1 MSSTEAKAALA
12 KRHFEAILTSA
23 GEGIYGID
31 SEARLV
37 FMNTRAREMLG
48 LELDFDVIGK
58 SAHALN
64 RHSISETEPC
74 DGKNCHVIQTM
85 RDGLPRRSD
94 DQYFRRQDGTL
105 FPIELSASAI
115 IEDGVKVGAV
125 VVFSDIS
132 DRKRNLEQLR
142 SSQQLLDTIVEN
154 LPDMVCLKRVDNL
167 RFEMI
172 NRTGLE
178 WLGLSLEQ
186 AIGKDAQNV
195 MPKEM
200 TDCRS
205 EQDSRALQ
213 HCGRIDSIEET
224 IVTLKGVR
232 VLNTKKVAI
241 CDSTGHP
248 TYLLGISED
257 ITERKRA
264 EEQIEH
270 LAFHDQ
276 LTELP
281 NRTLLLDR
289 LGQCLAAAQR
299 TGRFGAVMFVD
310 LDQFKQIND
319 VYGHS
324 VGDQVL
330 KAVAGRLRYFLRQG
344 DTVSRFGGD
353 EFVVLLPE
361 LGREREVAAKLAL
374 TIAEKIRI
382 ALESP
387 IQIMHKEYLA
397 PASIGIT
404 LFPSHGENVEDLIR
418 EADIAMY
425 RAKAEGRNRQVFF
438 EQAMQAAISERY
450 VLEQELR
457 DALSL
462 NQLALYV
469 QSQVDKSGNVIG
481 AESLVRWLHP
491 VRGLIQPVSFISLAE
506 DTGLI
511 ISIGE
516 WVLREACRLIVQ
528 LHSAGKGL
536 RLAVNVSPRQFHQV
550 NFVSRVK
557 DILAETGADPVYL
570 TLEITE
576 NLLVDRTAEAVTIM
590 LSLSELGIRFSID
603 DFGTGYSSLSYL
615 KRLPLKELKID
626 KSFVQDVPHDPN
638 NVALVETI
646 LSMAHHLGFEVVAE
660 GVETREQFNFLSVLK
675 CEYFQ
680 GYHFHRPQPMHEWL
694 AHLDNDSP

>member
-1 MSSTEAKAALA
+1 MAMSSTEAKAALA

-232 VLNTKKVAI
+232 VLNTKKATPLI
-241 CDSTGHP
+241 CWV
-248 TYLLGISED
+248 
-257 ITERKRA
+257 
-264 EEQIEH
+264 
-270 LAFHDQ
+270 F
-276 LTELP
+276 
-281 NRTLLLDR
+281 
-289 LGQCLAAAQR
+289 QR
-299 TGRFGAVMFVD
+299 TSPNVSAPKNRSSIWPSMTSSPSCPTVPCYWIA
-310 LDQFKQIND
+310 LASAWRP
-319 VYGHS
+319 HS
-324 VGDQVL
+324 G
-330 KAVAGRLRYFLRQG
+330 QG
-344 DTVSRFGGD
+344 D
-353 EFVVLLPE
+353 
-361 LGREREVAAKLAL
+361 
-374 TIAEKIRI
+374 
-382 ALESP
+382 
-387 IQIMHKEYLA
+387 
-397 PASIGIT
+397 
-404 LFPSHGENVEDLIR
+404 
-418 EADIAMY
+418 
-425 RAKAEGRNRQVFF
+425 
-438 EQAMQAAISERY
+438 SE
-450 VLEQELR
+450 
-457 DALSL
+457 
-462 NQLALYV
+462 
-469 QSQVDKSGNVIG
+469 
-481 AESLVRWLHP
+481 P
-491 VRGLIQPVSFISLAE
+491 
-506 DTGLI
+506 
-511 ISIGE
+511 
-516 WVLREACRLIVQ
+516 
-528 LHSAGKGL
+528 
-536 RLAVNVSPRQFHQV
+536 
-550 NFVSRVK
+550 
-557 DILAETGADPVYL
+557 
-570 TLEITE
+570 
-576 NLLVDRTAEAVTIM
+576 
-590 LSLSELGIRFSID
+590 
-603 DFGTGYSSLSYL
+603 
-615 KRLPLKELKID
+615 
-626 KSFVQDVPHDPN
+626 
-638 NVALVETI
+638 
-646 LSMAHHLGFEVVAE
+646 
-660 GVETREQFNFLSVLK
+660 
-675 CEYFQ
+675 
-680 GYHFHRPQPMHEWL
+680 
-694 AHLDNDSP
+694 